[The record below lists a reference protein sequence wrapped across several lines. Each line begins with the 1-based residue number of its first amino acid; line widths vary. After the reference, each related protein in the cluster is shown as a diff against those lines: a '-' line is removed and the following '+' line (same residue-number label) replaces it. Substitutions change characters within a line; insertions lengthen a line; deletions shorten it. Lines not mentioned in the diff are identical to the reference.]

1 MMAGGR
7 ALWVVTGAL
16 AGLAVAVGVSLGGSD
31 VLEGGGDPP
40 DTTDDPEASDEGLPP
55 ESRAAGRRF
64 AHCFVG
70 QWNPDGTLAAVSAS
84 IRG

>member
-16 AGLAVAVGVSLGGSD
+16 AGLAVAVGVS
-31 VLEGGGDPP
+31 
-40 DTTDDPEASDEGLPP
+40 
-55 ESRAAGRRF
+55 
-64 AHCFVG
+64 

>member
-16 AGLAVAVGVSLGGSD
+16 AGLAVPVGVSLGGSD

-40 DTTDDPEASDEGLPP
+40 DTTDDPEASGDETP
-55 ESRAAGRRF
+55 
-64 AHCFVG
+64 
-70 QWNPDGTLAAVSAS
+70 
-84 IRG
+84 